1 MSLFSWFSSSKKNE
15 YQKELEVQSIKEVEK
30 VNENTMWPTAKVR
43 RNIIVKQQEFT
54 NSIHEKNDIVKSKA
68 LDQKEAT

>member
-54 NSIHEKNDIVKSKA
+54 NSVHEKNDIVKSKA

>member
-1 MSLFSWFSSSKKNE
+1 MSLFSWFSSSKKKE
-15 YQKELEVQSIKEVEK
+15 SQKELDAQSIKGVEK
-30 VNENTMWPTAKVR
+30 LNENTMWPTAKVR

-54 NSIHEKNDIVKSKA
+54 NSVHEKNDIVKSKA

>member
-68 LDQKEAT
+68 LEEKEAT